1 MLGFSPISAAPF
13 SSLSG
18 GANFDGEVVEA
29 STVVGIASA
38 IPTYLST
45 LSESVVSSETMEV
58 SASVFTALS
67 QESDTVSDT
76 ANTVVSFA
84 VLTEESAQ
92 ALDNVL
98 ALATFQAYIEEAA
111 TTIDAVS
118 AAADFVASI
127 TETATGAD
135 ATSSLA
141 TFVTNIVESGVIS
154 DILALTTVQN
164 GVVAESASGLDA
176 VSTLVVFRSIVA
188 ELLTATDS
196 DAVAPSIF
204 NAAVSE
210 EVNAVEQFLAAVTF
224 IATIQAGAQAADQL
238 LARFLWE
245 LINDQQL
252 VNWAGV
258 SAAQSTEW
266 VHTYDSQPATW
277 DQIPTKL

>member
-1 MLGFSPISAAPF
+1 MLGFSPISATPF

-29 STVVGIASA
+29 STVVDIASA

-98 ALATFQAYIEEAA
+98 ALVTFPAYIEEAA

-154 DILALTTVQN
+154 DILASTTVQN

-196 DAVAPSIF
+196 NAVAPSIF

-252 VNWAGV
+252 VNWAGI

-266 VHTYDSQPATW
+266 VHTDDSQPATW